1 MTREQQAALKV
12 AMEFLNHYAER
23 DIEGLMDDM
32 ATSKPLFMMGTN
44 DNEVFKSTRS
54 IRAAFKKDF
63 LNMDNIRW
71 GKRRNVHVQAV
82 PFLASVIIEMPI
94 SYQSAGKKIKTLF
107 RYALTLK
114 KERGKWKIC
123 SGMAS
128 VPFATGT
135 YSF

>member
-12 AMEFLNHYAER
+12 AMGFLNHYAER
-23 DIEGLMDDM
+23 DIESLMDDM

-54 IRAAFKKDF
+54 IRASFKKDF
-63 LNMDNIRW
+63 QNMDNIRW
-71 GKRRNVHVQAV
+71 GKRRNVHVQAD

-107 RYALTLK
+107 RY
-114 KERGKWKIC
+114 
-123 SGMAS
+123 
-128 VPFATGT
+128 
-135 YSF
+135 

>member
-12 AMEFLNHYAER
+12 AMNFLNHYAER
-23 DIEGLMDDM
+23 DIESLMADM

-44 DNEVFKSTRS
+44 DNEVFKSIKS

-63 LNMDNIRW
+63 HNMDNIRW
-71 GKRRNVHVQAV
+71 GTRRNVHVQAV
-82 PFLASVIIEMPI
+82 PSLAGVIIEIPI
-94 SYQSAGKKIKTLF
+94 SYQSAGKKNKTLF